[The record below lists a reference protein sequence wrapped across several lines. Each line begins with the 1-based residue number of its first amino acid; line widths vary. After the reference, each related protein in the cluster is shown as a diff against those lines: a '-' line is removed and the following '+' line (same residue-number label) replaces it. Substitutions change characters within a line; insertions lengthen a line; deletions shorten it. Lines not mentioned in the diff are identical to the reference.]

1 MKRRIGGWLLV
12 IAVAAAGCSLTR
24 ENSGAGGVEDI
35 QAAES
40 EACAGVCFAQFEA
53 CAGDDARTG
62 AQCAAESRR
71 CAQSCASAYHRRVY
85 AFYCQAEAYTRRG
98 LVLSDGSCVGATG
111 HTLDGQRSSCELEFE
126 PPSEAFAY
134 TVNCNPILAWVGAG
148 GGIAE
153 VLRSPAAG
161 SVP

>member
-1 MKRRIGGWLLV
+1 MNRLMGAWLLV
-12 IAVAAAGCSLTR
+12 VVAAAAGCSLTP
-24 ENSGAGGVEDI
+24 ESSGPGGVEDI

-40 EACAGVCFAQFEA
+40 EACAEVCFAQFEA

-71 CAQSCASAYHRRVY
+71 CAQSCASAYDRRVY

-98 LVLSDGSCVGATG
+98 LVLSDGPCVGATG
-111 HTLDGQRSSCELEFE
+111 RTLDGQRSGCELEFE

-134 TVNCNPILAWVGAG
+134 TVNCSPILAWVGAA

-153 VLRSPAAG
+153 ALRSPAAG
-161 SVP
+161 GGP